1 VVEALVWGFVASVSL
16 LLGAWVA
23 LRLHPSR
30 TVISLTMAFGAGA
43 LISAVAYELVLE
55 SVESGHGIK
64 VVVGLFLGSIA
75 FTIGDRA
82 IERMGGAR
90 DSGSTGGQAEGSPL
104 AIVLGA
110 VLDGIPESLVL
121 GLSVAIGGQ
130 VSASFVVATFL
141 SNMPEGI
148 AASSGLDG
156 AGWAP
161 ARIYRLWALVVAA
174 SVVSVGIG
182 YVVFS
187 ASAATGA
194 SVQAFAAGAI
204 LTMLADSL
212 MPQAFEMGGPKV
224 GVATVAGFVVAL
236 AVASL

>member
-1 VVEALVWGFVASVSL
+1 VLEALSWGLAASISL
-16 LLGAWVA
+16 MLGAWIAVA
-23 LRLHPSR
+23 LHPSR
-30 TVISLTMAFGAGA
+30 TVISVSMAFGAGA

-55 SVESGHGIK
+55 SVEAGQGLK
-64 VVVGLFLGSIA
+64 VVIGLFLGSVA

-82 IERMGGAR
+82 IERMGGVE
-90 DSGSTGGQAEGSPL
+90 DPGSTGQQHQGSPL

-141 SNMPEGI
+141 SNFPEGV
-148 AASSGLDG
+148 AASSGLEE

-161 ARIYRLWALVVAA
+161 GRIYGLWALVVAA
-174 SVVSVGIG
+174 SVVSAGIG
-182 YVVFS
+182 YLVFS

-194 SVQAFAAGAI
+194 SVQAFAGGAI

-212 MPQAFEMGGPKV
+212 MPEAFEMGGPKV
-224 GVATVAGFVVAL
+224 GLATVAGFVVAL
-236 AVASL
+236 AVAAL